1 MVAEKIAETDEEI
14 IDLTELIEKG
24 EAPAAVVPPA
34 ESVKED
40 ISVHMQS
47 LNDGQ
52 ARQGD
57 AEIDALLA
65 QMEAGDEQ
73 PVPPPPAARAAAPE
87 HKVDP
92 HEELDMSGMV
102 EVDKLLDTLDIP
114 PQPHERGPDAAQDA
128 DPGDL
133 DNAVDD
139 LLNAMS
145 GSAPQKPA
153 PASAQEPDVH
163 DLLAAASP
171 QPEEPNFADD
181 LDALLASAEAP
192 APAEASAPAPQARE
206 NPDLAADLDSLLA
219 GLDAEQAQP
228 ATAESAP
235 DKPAASSAAS
245 EPAPEK
251 EPDLEMDLDALL
263 ASVDAPASP
272 QPTKRYGSGECDACI
287 DLDKLLAPAGAEATP
302 APAPE
307 APASQTPSPDP
318 APEPSADQSNPPTG
332 LDAEQDAA
340 ATAEPEQARPSTP
353 STAADHMPEDVAPE
367 AAPDLETDLDALL
380 AVMSPDQDM
389 SPAPAAGDAEEA
401 GKTDAARP
409 PLEAEALEPE
419 PALPADSMENLPQAE
434 EAPDLPAV
442 EENPAAEERPESEPE
457 LDLDELLRSAMQEEA
472 DASATPFAASEGTER
487 PETEPVVVADV
498 PAVEDLL
505 LMPASEEDLRMEQ
518 VATPAE
524 EVQAEFAQSEA
535 TARAGEQVARTA
547 DIPADPAALR
557 ELTELTEQAARLDER
572 LQRCESELAEARAR
586 VAALEKAAAAPS
598 ASLEDLLREGNPLHD
613 RFAALI
619 ASSVSQALKAMP
631 SGVTD
636 AALEERLQ
644 SVSLLGKSVSVRM
657 DALESRLDTLEPRF
671 NQQVEKAAA
680 GAAARILREEIAKLI
695 QG

>member
-73 PVPPPPAARAAAPE
+73 PVPPPPAARADAPE

-128 DPGDL
+128 DPADL

-145 GSAPQKPA
+145 GSAPRKPA
-153 PASAQEPDVH
+153 SESAQEPDVH

-171 QPEEPNFADD
+171 QSEEPNFADD

-206 NPDLAADLDSLLA
+206 NPDLTADLDSLLA

-228 ATAESAP
+228 ATAESALGQ
-235 DKPAASSAAS
+235 PAASPAAS
-245 EPAPEK
+245 EPASEK

-272 QPTKRYGSGECDACI
+272 QPTKRSGSGECDACI

-302 APAPE
+302 DPAPE
-307 APASQTPSPDP
+307 APASPTPSPDP

-401 GKTDAARP
+401 GKIDAARP

-442 EENPAAEERPESEPE
+442 DENPAAEERPESEPE
-457 LDLDELLRSAMQEEA
+457 LDLDKLLRSAMQEEA
-472 DASATPFAASEGTER
+472 DASATPFAASEGTEQ
-487 PETEPVVVADV
+487 PETEPAVVADV

-505 LMPASEEDLRMEQ
+505 LMPASEEDSRMEQ
-518 VATPAE
+518 A
-524 EVQAEFAQSEA
+524 
-535 TARAGEQVARTA
+535 ARTA

-636 AALEERLQ
+636 AVLEERLQ
-644 SVSLLGKSVSVRM
+644 SVSLLGKSVSARM

>member
-34 ESVKED
+34 EGTKED

-145 GSAPQKPA
+145 GSAPRKPA
-153 PASAQEPDVH
+153 SESAQEPDVH

-206 NPDLAADLDSLLA
+206 NPDLTADLDSLLA

-228 ATAESAP
+228 ATAESALGQ
-235 DKPAASSAAS
+235 PAASPAAS

-272 QPTKRYGSGECDACI
+272 QPTKRSGSGECDACI

-302 APAPE
+302 DPAPE
-307 APASQTPSPDP
+307 APASPTPSPDP

-401 GKTDAARP
+401 GKTDAARS

-442 EENPAAEERPESEPE
+442 DENPAAEERPESEPE
-457 LDLDELLRSAMQEEA
+457 LDLDKLLRSAMQEEA
-472 DASATPFAASEGTER
+472 DASATPFAASEGTEQ
-487 PETEPVVVADV
+487 PETEPAVVADV

-505 LMPASEEDLRMEQ
+505 LMPASEEDSRMEQ
-518 VATPAE
+518 A
-524 EVQAEFAQSEA
+524 
-535 TARAGEQVARTA
+535 ARTA

-636 AALEERLQ
+636 AVLEERLQ
-644 SVSLLGKSVSVRM
+644 SVSLLGKSVSARM

-695 QG
+695 QGGSSPGNAQSGLTLKFYKFQS